1 VTSDARLAQI
11 ITALE
16 SAGVTCLVMGG
27 HAVRYFGVE
36 RNTNDFDLHVAP
48 AHWNDL
54 SDRLRSAA
62 GQLGTAL
69 VEGPSWRPHTF
80 RRFQIGVLPSGREE
94 WLEFWKENHLL
105 APFDALY
112 GRREAGEYGGRCMN
126 FLSLPDLIRSKETER
141 ESDWQDIAQ
150 LEEFHDARQLSR
162 ADKGEIEIVA
172 ALSELRSRRGY
183 ELHLQ
188 RGNLTARAAVEQAL
202 RETRIP
208 MSQAFLLPS
217 APAFENLPPTA
228 VAIDPVIVERL
239 RRVPPTSPLHLAL
252 VEAVRRQYKLA
263 AQTAD
268 RADKQ
273 SILSL
278 VKEPE

>member
-112 GRREAGEYGGRCMN
+112 GRREAGEYGGRCVN
-126 FLSLPDLIRSKETER
+126 FLSLPAPCPRRGRPAAI
-141 ESDWQDIAQ
+141 QAG
-150 LEEFHDARQLSR
+150 R
-162 ADKGEIEIVA
+162 AD
-172 ALSELRSRRGY
+172 
-183 ELHLQ
+183 
-188 RGNLTARAAVEQAL
+188 
-202 RETRIP
+202 
-208 MSQAFLLPS
+208 SQDSCKFP
-217 APAFENLPPTA
+217 APGQMVVLE
-228 VAIDPVIVERL
+228 V
-239 RRVPPTSPLHLAL
+239 
-252 VEAVRRQYKLA
+252 
-263 AQTAD
+263 
-268 RADKQ
+268 
-273 SILSL
+273 
-278 VKEPE
+278 